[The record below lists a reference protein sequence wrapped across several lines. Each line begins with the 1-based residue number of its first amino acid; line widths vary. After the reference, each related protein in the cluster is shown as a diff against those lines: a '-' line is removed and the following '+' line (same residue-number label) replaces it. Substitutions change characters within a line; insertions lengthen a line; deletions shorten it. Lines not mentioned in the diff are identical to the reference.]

1 MADFMHKDRED
12 IDVELVIMNRCPYI
26 TSFHMVND
34 PEQTQ
39 VRAILLL
46 FLLQHMYEWS
56 YRQRWVKYSTSG
68 VHIRT
73 CAHVTASL

>member
-34 PEQTQ
+34 RIRRK
-39 VRAILLL
+39 VRAII
-46 FLLQHMYEWS
+46 
-56 YRQRWVKYSTSG
+56 V
-68 VHIRT
+68 
-73 CAHVTASL
+73 SLATYV